1 MRRRHARA
9 TGAVPALVL
18 ACAALGASAQVPV
31 DPPADGTLE
40 VLKVQGNVWLIAGAG
55 GTIAV
60 QAGDQGVIVVDTG
73 SNGATEQVLAAI
85 RGISAR
91 PIRYIINTS
100 AAPQHAGGNAG
111 LGAPKSG
118 ARPGII
124 AHEQVYTRMAR
135 AGADGQSAFPAD
147 AWPTDAYYAPQR
159 KLVFNG
165 EAIDIV
171 HMPRAYSDGDS
182 IVYFR
187 GSNVLVTGDLFT
199 TTSLPM
205 IDRAQGGTYAG
216 LLAALRRLLDLAA
229 PDDLMEGGTYVIPG
243 HGRIGDAADLVE
255 YHDMAYQI
263 RDRVQKLASQGKTLA
278 EIKAARP
285 VLGWEG
291 RYGRPGWTVDLFLD
305 ALYPEL
311 APPPAPASRPQ
322 NPRRQP

>member
-9 TGAVPALVL
+9 KGAVPALVL

-55 GTIAV
+55 GNIAV

-147 AWPTDAYYAPQR
+147 AWPT
-159 KLVFNG
+159 
-165 EAIDIV
+165 
-171 HMPRAYSDGDS
+171 
-182 IVYFR
+182 
-187 GSNVLVTGDLFT
+187 
-199 TTSLPM
+199 
-205 IDRAQGGTYAG
+205 
-216 LLAALRRLLDLAA
+216 
-229 PDDLMEGGTYVIPG
+229 
-243 HGRIGDAADLVE
+243 
-255 YHDMAYQI
+255 
-263 RDRVQKLASQGKTLA
+263 ASWSG
-278 EIKAARP
+278 
-285 VLGWEG
+285 
-291 RYGRPGWTVDLFLD
+291 
-305 ALYPEL
+305 
-311 APPPAPASRPQ
+311 APASAYRPRSRSAAQ
-322 NPRRQP
+322 RFIVPYATSRRFPSSFAIARPFS